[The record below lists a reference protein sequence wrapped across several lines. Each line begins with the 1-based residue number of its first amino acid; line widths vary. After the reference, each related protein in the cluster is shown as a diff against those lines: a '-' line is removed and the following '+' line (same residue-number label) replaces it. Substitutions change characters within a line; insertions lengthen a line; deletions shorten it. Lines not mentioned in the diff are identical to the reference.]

1 MKLLNLSFCESIK
14 DLSNLCTPNLET
26 LNLSSCRNL
35 IKVSDSIGSLPKLKT
50 WNLEYCGEL
59 RKLPIHLRL
68 KSLKFF
74 SLGSCLRLEKFP
86 NIHPEMKCL
95 EDLNLSYSGIR
106 ELPSSL
112 GYLTRLRTLELDNC
126 VQDFPD
132 NINKMHLTPIA
143 CTSFDTLLEYG
154 LLCLASLHLSYCG
167 ANLIELDFWMKS
179 KCFPELKILYL
190 SGSNIVT
197 IPETIASFTS
207 LADLYIDNCTKLR
220 KIPSLPQSIRRVSAI
235 NCFSLDPKSFE
246 RLWTQVSLSLSL
258 SCKETN
264 FVIFLNKYYE
274 MF

>member
-1 MKLLNLSFCESIK
+1 MKLINLSFCESIT

-59 RKLPIHLRL
+59 QKLPSSLRL

-74 SLGSCLRLEKFP
+74 TLFSCSRLEKFP

-112 GYLTRLRTLELDNC
+112 GYLTRLRMLELDNC
-126 VQDFPD
+126 VQDLS
-132 NINKMHLTPIA
+132 NRINKMQLTPIA

-154 LLCLASLHLSYCG
+154 LLSLESLHLSYCG

-197 IPETIASFTS
+197 IPESIANFTS
-207 LADLYIDNCTKLR
+207 LVDLYTYNCTKLWN
-220 KIPSLPQSIRRVSAI
+220 IPSLPQSIRRVSVR
-235 NCFSLDPKSFE
+235 NFFSLDPQSFR
-246 RLWTQVSLSLSL
+246 RLWTQVYPSL
-258 SCKETN
+258 
-264 FVIFLNKYYE
+264 
-274 MF
+274 

>member
-50 WNLEYCGEL
+50 WNLESCGKL
-59 RKLPIHLRL
+59 RNLPISLRL

-74 SLGSCLRLEKFP
+74 SLFSCSRLVKFP
-86 NIHPEMKCL
+86 DIHPETKCV

-132 NINKMHLTPIA
+132 NINKMQLTPIA
-143 CTSFDTLLEYG
+143 CTSFDTLSEYG
-154 LLCLASLHLSYCG
+154 LLSLESLRLSYCG
-167 ANLIELDFWMKS
+167 ANLIELDFWMKPEY
-179 KCFPELKILYL
+179 FPELKILYL

-197 IPETIASFTS
+197 IPESIASFTS
-207 LADLYIDNCTKLR
+207 LADLYIDNCKKLR

-235 NCFSLDPKSFE
+235 KCFSLDPQSF
-246 RLWTQVSLSLSL
+246 RSLWTQVSLSLSL

>member
-1 MKLLNLSFCESIK
+1 MKIINLSFCKSIT
-14 DLSNLCTPNLET
+14 DLSNLCIPNLET

-59 RKLPIHLRL
+59 RKLPSSLRL
-68 KSLKFF
+68 KSLKFLTLF
-74 SLGSCLRLEKFP
+74 SCSRLEKFP
-86 NIHPEMKCL
+86 DIHPEMKCL
-95 EDLNLSYSGIR
+95 EGLNLSYSGIR

-112 GYLTRLRTLELDNC
+112 GYLTGLRMLELDNC
-126 VQDFPD
+126 VQDLSD
-132 NINKMHLTPIA
+132 RINKMQLTPS
-143 CTSFDTLLEYG
+143 TSFDTLSEYG
-154 LLCLASLHLSYCG
+154 LLSLKSLRLSYCG
-167 ANLIELDFWMKS
+167 ANLIELDFWMKPEY
-179 KCFPELKILYL
+179 FPELKILYL

-235 NCFSLDPKSFE
+235 NCFSLDPQSFR

-264 FVIFLNKYYE
+264 FLIFLNTYYE

>member
-1 MKLLNLSFCESIK
+1 M
-14 DLSNLCTPNLET
+14 CTPNLET

-35 IKVSDSIGSLPKLKT
+35 IKVSDFIGSLPKLKT

-59 RKLPIHLRL
+59 QKLPSSLRL

-74 SLGSCLRLEKFP
+74 TLFSCSRLAKFP
-86 NIHPEMKCL
+86 DIHPETKCL

-112 GYLTRLRTLELDNC
+112 GYLTRLRMLELDNC

-143 CTSFDTLLEYG
+143 CTSFDTLSEYG
-154 LLCLASLHLSYCG
+154 LLSLESLRLCYCG
-167 ANLIELDFWMKS
+167 ANLIELDFWMKPEY
-179 KCFPELKILYL
+179 FPELKILYL

-197 IPETIASFTS
+197 IPESIAHFTS
-207 LADLYIDNCTKLR
+207 LADLYIDNCKKLR

-235 NCFSLDPKSFE
+235 KCFSLDPQSF
-246 RLWTQVSLSLSL
+246 RSLWTQVSLSLSL

-264 FVIFLNKYYE
+264 FVIFLNTYYE

>member
-1 MKLLNLSFCESIK
+1 MKLLNLSFCESIT

-26 LNLSSCRNL
+26 LDLSSCRNL

-50 WNLEYCGEL
+50 WNLESCGKL
-59 RKLPIHLRL
+59 QKLPSSLRL

-74 SLGSCLRLEKFP
+74 SLFSCSRLEKFP
-86 NIHPEMKCL
+86 NIHPETKCL
-95 EDLNLSYSGIR
+95 EDLKLSYSGIR

-112 GYLTRLRTLELDNC
+112 GYLTRLRMLELDNC

-132 NINKMHLTPIA
+132 RINKMQLTPIA
-143 CTSFDTLLEYG
+143 CASFDTLSEYG
-154 LLCLASLHLSYCG
+154 LLSLESLHLSDCG
-167 ANLIELDFWMKS
+167 ANLIELDFWMKPEY
-179 KCFPELKILYL
+179 FPELKILYL

-197 IPETIASFTS
+197 IPESIASFTS
-207 LADLYIDNCTKLR
+207 LADLYIDNCTKLQE
-220 KIPSLPQSIRRVSAI
+220 IPSLPQSIRRVSAI
-235 NCFSLDPKSFE
+235 NCFSLEPQSFR

-264 FVIFLNKYYE
+264 FVIFLNTYYE

>member
-1 MKLLNLSFCESIK
+1 MKLINISFCESFTK
-14 DLSNLCTPNLET
+14 LPNLCTPNLET
-26 LNLSSCRNL
+26 LILSFCRNL
-35 IKVSDSIGSLPKLKT
+35 IEVPESIGSLAKLKK

-112 GYLTRLRTLELDNC
+112 LFLTRLRTLELDNC

-132 NINKMHLTPIA
+132 RINKMQLTPIA

-154 LLCLASLHLSYCG
+154 LLSLESLHLSYCG
-167 ANLIELDFWMKS
+167 ANLIELDFWTKPEH
-179 KCFPELKILYL
+179 FPELKILYL

-197 IPETIASFTS
+197 IPESIASFTS
-207 LADLYIDNCTKLR
+207 LADLYIDNCKKLR

-235 NCFSLDPKSFE
+235 KCFSLDPQSF
-246 RLWTQVSLSLSL
+246 RSLWTQVSLSLSL